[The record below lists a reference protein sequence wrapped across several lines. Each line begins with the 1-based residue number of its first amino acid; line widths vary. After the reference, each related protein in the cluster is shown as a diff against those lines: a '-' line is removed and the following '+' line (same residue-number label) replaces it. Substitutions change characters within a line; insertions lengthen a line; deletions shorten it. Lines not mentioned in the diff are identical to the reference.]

1 MYCMLVQN
9 SIINLCLSLSL
20 SIIPLWVLF
29 DLGHSAEFQT
39 QKGEEAF
46 SAGDFV
52 TPLEEWIALGKQG
65 DEVAQLRIATIYR
78 NGKGVPKDYKKA
90 VEWFILAAN
99 KGNAEAQYN
108 LGIMYNFGLGVI
120 PDYEKALKWYTL
132 SAEQGNKLAQYNLG
146 RLYYLGTG
154 VSENRVYAHMW
165 LTLASS
171 ARFEMA
177 KNLLGLLSETMNLSQ
192 KKEAQQL
199 VLKCLNKNFKV
210 CTKH

>member
-1 MYCMLVQN
+1 MKTSLFLILQFGDFVYCMLVQN

-90 VEWFILAAN
+90 VEWLFKAAN
-99 KGNAEAQYN
+99 RGFSESQYH
-108 LGIMYNFGLGVI
+108 LGIKYENGWGVSKNLKVAN
-120 PDYEKALKWYTL
+120 YWLEKAEEPK
-132 SAEQGNKLAQYNLG
+132 
-146 RLYYLGTG
+146 
-154 VSENRVYAHMW
+154 
-165 LTLASS
+165 
-171 ARFEMA
+171 
-177 KNLLGLLSETMNLSQ
+177 
-192 KKEAQQL
+192 
-199 VLKCLNKNFKV
+199 
-210 CTKH
+210 